1 MREDSDNWIGK
12 RMGVYGMKR
21 MLALFSIIAIAFSA
35 AACKDKLPEL
45 TEEDPEIEEQE
56 ETQQENCRQC
66 YVITLGE
73 KYESAVVGA
82 SLSGYCEGDITDK
95 NLIFEDYNDSFL
107 SEKIPGLLGSGVDLF
122 IEDLES
128 PGLTIYYD
136 DSLLK
141 GVPEEN
147 ILVVCYD
154 YDSGY
159 SVVEDAMFFTDY
171 DFIELGIKYGKNDWF
186 DGAYYLVDAYRWY
199 SALGYDASEYE
210 YEGML
215 SDWEFSCNAG
225 DIPELADPEWAE
237 ENAPN
242 FSVST
247 PEELASVVY
256 YVNTHPNGSMFTA
269 DPDDFSYT
277 LELENDIDL
286 TGYEWSS
293 MGWAAVADRYS
304 FSGEINGNG
313 YTINGMTIDGIDT
326 DTGFVGYSTDLVVH
340 DISFTNASVSS
351 TGCVGIAGGQIYGDG
366 IWENVYVEGVV
377 EGGKDDYGSVIG
389 RTAYITFENCTS
401 DAVVNGEPFP
411 YCCYQDMLKQEVPV
425 VEYYTL
431 IQEDDGSITL
441 DAEAGSDYQIW
452 TIEYEGKTVWE
463 GYTTNLLTLT
473 PEFWE
478 GADPGTYTVYLVSWD
493 YDYDFYIRVS
503 NIVEYEVK

>member
-1 MREDSDNWIGK
+1 
-12 RMGVYGMKR
+12 MKKLFVLL
-21 MLALFSIIAIAFSA
+21 LAVSMVIPVSACTDDLFGLASTETEPSEEESSG
-35 AACKDKLPEL
+35 PEYR
-45 TEEDPEIEEQE
+45 IEELPIQ
-56 ETQQENCRQC
+56 NC
-66 YVITLGE
+66 VITLGE
-73 KYESAVVGA
+73 NNDSAAVMA
-82 SLSGYCEGDITDK
+82 SLSGHCEGDITDK
-95 NLIFEDYNDSFL
+95 NMIFEDPKDNFL
-107 SEKIPGLLGSGVDLF
+107 MDRIPGLLSSGVDLLV
-122 IEDLES
+122 EDLKY
-128 PGLTIYYD
+128 PKLTIEYD
-136 DSLLK
+136 SSKLN

-154 YDSGY
+154 ETNSEY
-159 SVVEDAMFFTDY
+159 SVVEDVLMIADY
-171 DFIELGIKYGKNDWF
+171 DYLVVDIQYGKYGYF
-186 DGAYYLVDAYRWY
+186 AGEYYLVDAYRWY
-199 SALGYDASEYE
+199 SALGYDASDYE

-215 SDWEFSCNAG
+215 SDWEFTCNAG
-225 DIPELADPEWAE
+225 DIPELADLEWAE

-256 YVNTHPNGSMFTA
+256 YVNTHPNGSMFTV

-293 MGWAAVADRYS
+293 MGWAAATERYS

-313 YTINGMTIDGIDT
+313 YTINGMTIDGIDI

-340 DISFTNASVSS
+340 DINFTNASVSS

-366 IWENVYVEGVV
+366 TWVNVYVEGVV
-377 EGGKDDYGSVIG
+377 EGGKNDYGSVIG

-401 DAVVNGEPFP
+401 DAVVNGEQFP
-411 YCCYQDMLKQEVPV
+411 YCSYQEMLEQTIPV
-425 VEYYTL
+425 EEYYTL
-431 IQEDDGSITL
+431 IQDDDGTITL
-441 DAEAGSDYQIW
+441 DAESGSDYLIW
-452 TIEYEGKTVWE
+452 TIKYEGKTVWE
-463 GYTTNLLTLT
+463 GYTTDLLTLT

-493 YDYDFYIRVS
+493 YDYDFYIRIS